1 MSSIYNSDGAMVA
14 LCPNCLSDFNVS
26 QHGGAY
32 GLHPT
37 GFDDVFFVVL
47 CNDCSFIT
55 HTSTE
60 DPRRERLK
68 ARVKKFFESP
78 TDDCFYGRIAITT
91 LKILE
96 LHSGDLLQALEFG
109 WPLPKAMHHYD
120 LVTLPGGVVLISEKV
135 VKQNDL

>member
-1 MSSIYNSDGAMVA
+1 MSSSNNLDGAMVA

-26 QHGGAY
+26 RHGGVY

-47 CNDCSFIT
+47 CQRCHVIT
-55 HTSTE
+55 ETITG

-78 TDDCFYGRIAITT
+78 TDDCFCGRVAVTT

-120 LVTLPGGVVLISEKV
+120 LATLPGGVVLISEKE